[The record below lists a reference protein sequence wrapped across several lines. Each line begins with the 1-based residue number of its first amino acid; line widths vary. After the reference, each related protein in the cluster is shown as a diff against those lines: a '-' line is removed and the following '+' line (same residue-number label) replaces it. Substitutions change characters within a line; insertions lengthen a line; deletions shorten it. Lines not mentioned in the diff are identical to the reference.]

1 MIYGMT
7 ICCSV
12 FVTVLPVRL
21 LIKMSEEIESVL
33 RLKRDFM
40 RYVSHKIRSSP
51 LNVAHAGL
59 ELLKTDLEAARA
71 SVSILNLLDDIFS
84 ASSTATTRHAALRAH
99 RLRYIQAGD
108 GCDSTAEC
116 IRRSFG
122 SIQVHGLA

>member
-1 MIYGMT
+1 M
-7 ICCSV
+7 

-21 LIKMSEEIESVL
+21 LRKMSEKIESVL

-71 SVSILNLLDDIFS
+71 SVSILNLLDDIFFGKQYGNYKTCCTTS
-84 ASSTATTRHAALRAH
+84 TSTPVHSSWRWL
-99 RLRYIQAGD
+99 
-108 GCDSTAEC
+108 
-116 IRRSFG
+116 
-122 SIQVHGLA
+122 